1 MAPDNRLSRHVHGFF
16 HEYLTTQRNVSPH
29 TLFSYRDTLKL
40 FLSFAA
46 QQLSTPVVDLNL
58 DALTPDLVLM
68 FLNHLE
74 TERSNKPSTRNVRLA
89 ALHVFFRYVGAHDP
103 LSLDKCQRIVSI
115 PKKRAAAP
123 TIDYL
128 EREELGLILAR
139 IDRHHAPGRRDYAML
154 SFTYQTAA
162 RVQEVVGLRA
172 CDLQLDP
179 PPQVR
184 IWGKGRKERILP
196 LWSQTAALLRA
207 LLEER
212 NVDPRS
218 SQPVFVN
225 MRGRPITRW
234 GFRHVLRKYV
244 GAAAQ
249 DGSTIGRKR
258 VHPHSLRHASAMHML
273 QAGADPNAIRD
284 VLGHASSETTW
295 RYARINIEMKRK
307 AIESYKPDVPQGPP
321 VWRKDQD
328 LLAYLESLGKRRDYV
343 EPFKPE
349 SP

>member
-1 MAPDNRLSRHVHGFF
+1 MTADNRLSRHVHGFF

-29 TLFSYRDTLKL
+29 TLLSYRDTIKL
-40 FLSFAA
+40 FLSFASR
-46 QQLSTPVVDLNL
+46 QLSTPVVDLNL
-58 DALTPDLVLM
+58 DALTPDLVLT

-74 TERSNKPSTRNVRLA
+74 SERSNTAATRNVRLA

-115 PKKRAAAP
+115 PKKRTATPA
-123 TIDYL
+123 IDYL
-128 EREELGLILAR
+128 EREELQIILAR
-139 IDRHHAPGRRDYAML
+139 IERQTPAGRRDYAML
-154 SFTYQTAA
+154 TFTYQTGA
-162 RVQEVVGLRA
+162 RVQEVVGLKA

-184 IWGKGRKERILP
+184 IWGKGRKERVLP
-196 LWSQTAALLRA
+196 LWSQTAALLRT
-207 LLEER
+207 LLDER

-218 SQPVFVN
+218 SKPVFVN
-225 MRGRPITRW
+225 MRGRPLTRW
-234 GFRHVLRKYV
+234 GFRHALRKYV
-244 GAAAQ
+244 RAAAQ
-249 DGSTIGRKR
+249 DGSSVANKR
-258 VHPHSLRHASAMHML
+258 IHPHSLRHTSAMHML

-307 AIESYKPDVPQGPP
+307 AIESYKPDAPQGPP

-328 LLAYLESLGKRRDYV
+328 LLTYLESLGKRRDYV
-343 EPFKPE
+343 EPIQPE
-349 SP
+349 

>member
-1 MAPDNRLSRHVHGFF
+1 MTADNRLSRHVHDFF

-29 TLFSYRDTLKL
+29 TLLSYRDTIKL
-40 FLSFAA
+40 FLSFASR
-46 QQLSTPVVDLNL
+46 QLSTPVVNLNL
-58 DALTPDLVLM
+58 DALTPDLVLT

-74 TERSNKPSTRNVRLA
+74 SERSNTAATRNVRLA

-115 PKKRAAAP
+115 PKKRAATP

-128 EREELGLILAR
+128 EREELQGILAR
-139 IDRHHAPGRRDYAML
+139 IDRQTPAGRRDYAML
-154 SFTYQTAA
+154 TFTYQTGA

-184 IWGKGRKERILP
+184 IWGKGRKERVLP
-196 LWSQTAALLRA
+196 LWSQTAALMRA
-207 LLEER
+207 LLVER

-218 SQPVFVN
+218 SQLVFVN
-225 MRGRPITRW
+225 LRGRPMTRW

-244 GAAAQ
+244 GAAAR
-249 DGSTIGRKR
+249 DGSSVVHKR
-258 VHPHSLRHASAMHML
+258 VHPHSLRHTSAMHML

-307 AIESYKPDVPQGPP
+307 AIESYQPDVPQGPP
-321 VWRKDQD
+321 VWRKNQD
-328 LLAYLESLGKRRDYV
+328 LLTYLESLGKRQDYV
-343 EPFKPE
+343 APIHSE
-349 SP
+349 